1 MWDPGRTPLK
11 DITSKLLKQIE
22 KTYSKRPEPK
32 GTLCTEE
39 VESWGHSP
47 VSSWEKARVNVNT
60 LKIREEKCLLS
71 VANSVK
77 LSIETEEEAGQLA
90 AAVP

>member
-1 MWDPGRTPLK
+1 MGSRENSTQRHHEQVAQTNRENIFKASRTERHVVHRR
-11 DITSKLLKQIE
+11 S
-22 KTYSKRPEPK
+22 
-32 GTLCTEE
+32 E
-39 VESWGHSP
+39 VMGHSP
-47 VSSWEKARVNVNT
+47 VSSWEKARVSVNT

-77 LSIETEEEAGQLA
+77 LSIETEEEAGQLV